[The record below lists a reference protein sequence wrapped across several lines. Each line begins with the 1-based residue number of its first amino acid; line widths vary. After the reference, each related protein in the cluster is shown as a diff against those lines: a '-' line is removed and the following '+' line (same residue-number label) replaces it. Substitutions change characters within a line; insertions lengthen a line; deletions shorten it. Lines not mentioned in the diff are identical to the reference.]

1 MQRGKKVEDSTYIKE
16 QTFEITVIITVYN
29 TAIEF
34 VKRAIRSV
42 IAQDYQNFE
51 IILIDDGSNIN
62 TQRQLLSFIKH
73 TTEEI
78 IYIRHSNR
86 GQSQSIKR
94 GILNSKGK
102 YIAILDADDEYQTN
116 HLSGCIKEIKNHDLI
131 ASTTET
137 IVDRE
142 EDYFVPDKFNT
153 NKLIHVDDCILFATL
168 FGKKE
173 VFETIGFEN
182 KYGADAHFYEQAQ
195 KQFKV
200 KKLDLRT
207 YTYYRNNPNSI
218 CSVLKREAQLLN

>member
-1 MQRGKKVEDSTYIKE
+1 MKE
-16 QTFEITVIITVYN
+16 QGTKITVLITVYN

-42 IAQDYQNFE
+42 MNQDYQNFE
-51 IILIDDGSNIN
+51 LIVIDDGSNID
-62 TQRQLLSFIKH
+62 THLQLLAFIEK
-73 TTEEI
+73 TNEEI

-94 GILNSKGK
+94 GVLNSSGK
-102 YIAILDADDEYQTN
+102 YIAILDADDEYQPN
-116 HLSGCIKEIKNHDLI
+116 HLSECLNAIKNYDLI
-131 ASTTET
+131 ASTTTT
-137 IVDRE
+137 IVDRN

-153 NKLIHVDDCILFATL
+153 SKLIHVDDCILFATL

-182 KYGADAHFYEQAQ
+182 KYGADAHFYEQAE

-218 CSVLKREAQLLN
+218 CSVLKREAQLFN

>member
-1 MQRGKKVEDSTYIKE
+1 MKERKYIKE
-16 QTFEITVIITVYN
+16 QGTEITVLITVYN

-42 IAQDYQNFE
+42 MNQDYQNFE
-51 IILIDDGSNIN
+51 LIVIDDGSNIN
-62 TQRQLLSFIKH
+62 THLQLLAFIEN
-73 TTEEI
+73 TDEEI

-94 GILNSKGK
+94 GVMNSKGRH
-102 YIAILDADDEYQTN
+102 IAILDADDEYQHN
-116 HLSGCIKEIKNHDLI
+116 HLSECLNAIKHYDLI
-131 ASTTET
+131 ASTTTT
-137 IVDRE
+137 IVDRN

-168 FGKKE
+168 FGKKK

-182 KYGADAHFYEQAQ
+182 KYGADAHFYEQAE

-200 KKLDLRT
+200 NKLNLRT

-218 CSVLKREAQLLN
+218 CSVLKREVQLFN

>member
-1 MQRGKKVEDSTYIKE
+1 MQLRKKVENSIYIKE
-16 QTFEITVIITVYN
+16 QTFEITVLITVYN

-42 IAQDYQNFE
+42 LNQDYQNFE
-51 IILIDDGSNIN
+51 LIVIDDGSNMN
-62 TQRQLLSFIKH
+62 THQQLLAFIEN
-73 TTEEI
+73 TDEEI

-86 GQSQSIKR
+86 GQSKSIKC
-94 GILNSKGK
+94 GVLSSKGK

-116 HLSGCIKEIKNHDLI
+116 HLSGCLNEIKNHDLI

-142 EDYFVPDKFNT
+142 EDYFVPDKYNI

-182 KYGADAHFYEQAQ
+182 KYGADAHFYEQAE